1 LVFRIGHHPNNLH
14 LTLASRWPG
23 AFSTMKPEFVAYAE
37 GRETGA
43 RLARGE
49 FDISGTGSTPPILAK
64 ASGLPVVYAAASAP
78 RPTNGA
84 ILISKTSD
92 INAVADLKGKP
103 IALVDGSFLSY
114 LLAKQLEEIGL
125 RLTDTIRQDMS
136 PGESLAALRDNAV
149 AAWVA
154 MTPHLEQVLVSGEFT
169 VLARCGTLIPNRS
182 TFWTIENR
190 GLTEATLEDFTGEL
204 KRLGREIANDPEKA
218 AELLSTSGEEAE
230 RRAWTRVVSE
240 RNWQVDGADQA
251 LLREQQEEA
260 DTLFHHGDLDT
271 KLTIYPVDKG
281 DL

>member
-1 LVFRIGHHPNNLH
+1 MR
-14 LTLASRWPG
+14 
-23 AFSTMKPEFVAYAE
+23 PEFVAYDE

-43 RLARGE
+43 RLAKGE

-64 ASGLPVVYAAASAP
+64 ASGLPVIYAAASTP

-84 ILISKTSD
+84 ILVSKTSD
-92 INAVADLKGKP
+92 ISSVADLKGKP

-114 LLAKQLEEIGL
+114 LLAKQLEDIGL
-125 RLTDTIRQDMS
+125 RLTDIVRQDMS
-136 PGESLAALRDNAV
+136 PNDSLAALRENSV

-190 GLTEATLEDFTGEL
+190 GLTKATLEDFTGEL
-204 KRLGREIANDPEKA
+204 KHLGSQIAKDPEKA
-218 AELLSTSGEEAE
+218 AELLSPFGEEAE

-240 RNWQVDGADQA
+240 RNWQVDAADQS

-271 KLTIYPVDKG
+271 KLTIYPVDEG

>member
-1 LVFRIGHHPNNLH
+1 MN
-14 LTLASRWPG
+14 
-23 AFSTMKPEFVAYAE
+23 PEFIAYAE

-43 RLARGE
+43 RLAKGA

-64 ASGLPVVYAAASAP
+64 ASGLPVIYAAASAP

-84 ILISKTSD
+84 ILISKTSK
-92 INAVADLKGKP
+92 IRSVADLKGKP
-103 IALVDGSFLSY
+103 VALVDGSFLSY

-125 RLTDTIRQDMS
+125 RLTDTIRRDMP
-136 PGESLAALRDNAV
+136 PGESLAALRENTV

-182 TFWTIENR
+182 TFWTIEDR
-190 GLTEATLEDFTGEL
+190 RLSSTILQDFTAEL
-204 KRLGREIANDPEKA
+204 KRLGNEIASDPEKA
-218 AELLSTSGEEAE
+218 AELLSTSGDEAE

-240 RNWQVDGADQA
+240 RNWQVDAADHL

-260 DTLFHHGDLDT
+260 DTLFHHGDLNT
-271 KLTIYPVDKG
+271 KLTIYPADEG
-281 DL
+281 DF